1 MHVDG
6 RMLSSGCKIFIRDTV
21 AVSSQ
26 ASSCKKR
33 HRISRALLSRMS
45 APGMGDLAGEVIEQ
59 LATSLQADDDRRP
72 WLRADM
78 KGNRGFMFIGIQH
91 FDGRA
96 TWVLK
101 HGKEQEHEMRFAL
114 TDWECALD
122 IFFRASCAGGT
133 TAVELYHK
141 KTTLITGY
149 VDVKKLNNLDRN
161 VEVMINAVKQAI

>member
-1 MHVDG
+1 
-6 RMLSSGCKIFIRDTV
+6 
-21 AVSSQ
+21 
-26 ASSCKKR
+26 
-33 HRISRALLSRMS
+33 MS

-78 KGNRGFMFIGIQH
+78 KGNRGFMIMGIQH

-101 HGKEQEHEMRFAL
+101 HGKEQEPEHEMRFAL
-114 TDWECALD
+114 TDEKCALD
-122 IFFRASCAGGT
+122 FFFTASCGLGAGGGERGQ
-133 TAVELYHK
+133 VVLYHK
-141 KTTLITGY
+141 KTTLIVGHVY
-149 VDVKKLNNLDRN
+149 VDSSNGKLSYLDQS